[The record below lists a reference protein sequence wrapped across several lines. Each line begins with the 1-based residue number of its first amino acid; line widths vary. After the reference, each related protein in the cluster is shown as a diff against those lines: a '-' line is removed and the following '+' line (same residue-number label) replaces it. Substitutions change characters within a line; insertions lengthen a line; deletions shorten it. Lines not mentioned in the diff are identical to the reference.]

1 MVSLV
6 ERGHLDGVTVH
17 TLRAILAAL
26 EARLDLDVRWRGGAL
41 DRLVDERHAT
51 LVNLVVSI
59 LGFLG
64 WETAVEVSFSQYGE
78 RGSIDVLAW
87 HPRLATLL
95 VVEVKTE
102 ITSAEETLRRV
113 DIKTRLGRQIAA
125 DVRGWRP
132 ARIATILVLPE
143 STASRSAIR
152 RFEAIFKTAFPAR
165 GREIREWLREPA
177 GVLRGAWFLSPTTR
191 SSDKCRPGTPSRV
204 RLAARGLNA
213 PRSAVPVVGD
223 GRKDTETA
231 TASRGGASVP
241 HTSTPAGRR

>member
-6 ERGHLDGVTVH
+6 ERGHLAGVTVR

-26 EARLDLDVRWRGGAL
+26 EARLELDVRWRGGAL

-59 LGFLG
+59 LKYLG

-95 VVEVKTE
+95 VIEIKTE

-113 DIKTRLGRQIAA
+113 DVKTRLARQVAA
-125 DVRGWRP
+125 QARGWRP
-132 ARIATILVLPE
+132 ARIATVLVLPE
-143 STASRSAIR
+143 TTASRNAVR
-152 RFEAIFKTAFPAR
+152 RFAAIFEAALPAR
-165 GREIREWLREPA
+165 GRKIRESLREPA
-177 GVLRGAWFLSPTTR
+177 GDLRGVWFLTPTTR
-191 SSDKCRPGTPSRV
+191 SSDK
-204 RLAARGLNA
+204 
-213 PRSAVPVVGD
+213 
-223 GRKDTETA
+223 
-231 TASRGGASVP
+231 
-241 HTSTPAGRR
+241 